1 MKNEF
6 VLQHW
11 IDFTY
16 GRQSEVTE
24 LHSAIL
30 FYLVFF
36 SNRTNKSTLSIPYF
50 KLLQH
55 IGCNNIDKLKKSIKD
70 LTDWGFLDMR
80 NFKPDDY
87 ILTFDFYL
95 F

>member
-6 VLQHW
+6 VLQQW

-36 SNRTNKSTLSIPYF
+36 SNITNKQNLSISYF

-55 IGCNNIDKLKKSIKD
+55 IGCDDINKLKKAINDLDEWKHINIEKD
-70 LTDWGFLDMR
+70 LK
-80 NFKPDDY
+80 NEY
-87 ILTFDFYL
+87 ILYFAFDL